1 MLSVRWG
8 TSIRLNFIQRFQ
20 LLLLKT
26 HHGILYN
33 ISPRKNAVCHYP
45 YFASGIR
52 GWWCR
57 RNFGDGSNQTKK
69 NLTTV
74 KRSGHPA
81 AAAARIR
88 RWTFS
93 FFNRGIRLAG
103 PSFFSPMLTTFQSLS
118 SPPTL
123 SFSLIKWLDQEWL
136 NDAKTDWLFTSIT

>member
-1 MLSVRWG
+1 MLSA
-8 TSIRLNFIQRFQ
+8 TIRISLRGFEVD
-20 LLLLKT
+20 
-26 HHGILYN
+26 GVDVILVTGQ
-33 ISPRKNAVCHYP
+33 IK
-45 YFASGIR
+45 
-52 GWWCR
+52 
-57 RNFGDGSNQTKK
+57 QKK

-93 FFNRGIRLAG
+93 FFNREIRLAG

-123 SFSLIKWLDQEWL
+123 SFSLIK
-136 NDAKTDWLFTSIT
+136 